1 MIDIRQFKNLR
12 LHGGFII
19 KNIGLTDEPIMDAIG
34 REAIAQTSAIARELR
49 LLIRAGLSEEELS
62 ITLYHEILEAASVA
76 IANPPASVMDF
87 NKANFEQAARAAH
100 ERWGNASPASLIS
113 CCNFMDFE
121 ENEFMVDRDKIQFDL
136 IKLANGGRILRLTEP
151 RSGLALEKKLA
162 PADAVVRQKEKLLRA
177 FEAALAR
184 VELAAA

>member
-1 MIDIRQFKNLR
+1 
-12 LHGGFII
+12 
-19 KNIGLTDEPIMDAIG
+19 MDAIG
-34 REAIAQTSAIARELR
+34 REAVAQTRAIARELR

-76 IANPPASVMDF
+76 IANPPAGVMDF
-87 NKANFEQAARAAH
+87 NEADFEQAARDAH
-100 ERWGNASPASLIS
+100 ERWGNASPASLNLL
-113 CCNFMDFE
+113 CNFMDFE
-121 ENEFMVDRDKIQFDL
+121 ENELMVDRDKIQFDL